1 MENVEEILIDTEE
14 KNNYAEIEREN
25 VYEDE
30 KRRPVLRVLKKKTEN
45 PNFKYV
51 VQRNKNGEWENGIE
65 NVKRIPYHLPE
76 IIEGNKADK
85 TIVICFGEKDA
96 DTISEL
102 SENFVGTTAISTS
115 SYKWGYDFN
124 TYFSNNSKVLILQDD
139 TAEADKFV
147 LNTKKN
153 LSYKVEHLAVL
164 KIEKLKKVL
173 GLEIDGI
180 TDISELRIAIADDE
194 KLLSLLNT
202 ADNQLRKL
210 AWIDTIDEETIVNK
224 LFLYCYPKTI
234 VSYYLGKPEKES
246 GDNYIYYSPLRKREN
261 TPSLVVNNEKGI
273 HDFGTDKHYSIISFV
288 RDLYKIG
295 YTEAIFKIVFD
306 FGIKT
311 EELEVIQ
318 PVQKATIKKKSTKII
333 ELQNSNTPQNII
345 CYFDEEMFKHK
356 PKNGYE
362 FARIKNRIQPNNFTK
377 YSSIQE
383 IADEI
388 LCGKTCIPSA
398 IKNNPNENWQCQQV
412 FLVDFDNKIDNEDVL
427 VGDSNHV
434 SESQIIEYCRKI
446 NLLPTIIYNTLSHKE
461 CQHKFRLVYVFEE
474 PITDIEVAKAV
485 MEYLL
490 EKFKEFN
497 LDMSKKNLADMFLG
511 GKNIVY
517 CDDNYYKV
525 VIK

>member
-153 LSYKVEHLAVL
+153 LSYKVKHLAVL

-210 AWIDTIDEETIVNK
+210 A
-224 LFLYCYPKTI
+224 
-234 VSYYLGKPEKES
+234 
-246 GDNYIYYSPLRKREN
+246 
-261 TPSLVVNNEKGI
+261 
-273 HDFGTDKHYSIISFV
+273 
-288 RDLYKIG
+288 
-295 YTEAIFKIVFD
+295 
-306 FGIKT
+306 
-311 EELEVIQ
+311 
-318 PVQKATIKKKSTKII
+318 
-333 ELQNSNTPQNII
+333 
-345 CYFDEEMFKHK
+345 
-356 PKNGYE
+356 
-362 FARIKNRIQPNNFTK
+362 
-377 YSSIQE
+377 
-383 IADEI
+383 
-388 LCGKTCIPSA
+388 
-398 IKNNPNENWQCQQV
+398 
-412 FLVDFDNKIDNEDVL
+412 
-427 VGDSNHV
+427 
-434 SESQIIEYCRKI
+434 
-446 NLLPTIIYNTLSHKE
+446 
-461 CQHKFRLVYVFEE
+461 
-474 PITDIEVAKAV
+474 
-485 MEYLL
+485 
-490 EKFKEFN
+490 
-497 LDMSKKNLADMFLG
+497 
-511 GKNIVY
+511 
-517 CDDNYYKV
+517 
-525 VIK
+525 